1 MTKYIEHY
9 RFPLNNYKFEAARL
23 KSFHIWPHSW
33 KKSEEFAAAGFFYTG
48 ESDIVKCFEC
58 GEELWK
64 WKVEDDPM
72 VDHQRWFGKCRFI
85 RKIPCGNVPISTD
98 PSAISTSVPY
108 GVDECGI
115 YVRTNMPKSSSNHG
129 DHFRLKEL
137 ASKPKHPEYVNYAA
151 RLASY
156 DKWPKAMSQ
165 TKEELATAGFYYSGS
180 GDETLCYYCGGG
192 LMDWDPYD
200 DPWVEHAKW
209 FSQCPYLLV
218 IKGLK
223 FVNNIKKP
231 YTEMETGASSVNELD
246 QRMEKDDSKS
256 IASRSIQNSLSSEET
271 NIAETSTISGE
282 ANPEKQSVQIQVDK
296 PRNKDAT
303 LCKICF
309 NRELR
314 IAFIPCGHLLTCAEC
329 ASNMKICGICR
340 KDIEIAVQVYL

>member
-1 MTKYIEHY
+1 LISLDYQ
-9 RFPLNNYKFEAARL
+9 FEAVRL

-58 GEELWK
+58 GDELWK

-98 PSAISTSVPY
+98 SSAIPASVPE

-115 YVRTNMPKSSSNHG
+115 YVRTNIPKSSSTHG
-129 DHFRLKEL
+129 DQENFRLKEL
-137 ASKPKHPEYVNYAA
+137 ASKPKYPEYVNYAA

-156 DKWPKAMSQ
+156 NKWPKAMSQ

-209 FSQCPYLLV
+209 FNHCPYLLV
-218 IKGLK
+218 IKGLE
-223 FVNNIKKP
+223 FVNNIRKP
-231 YTEMETGASSVNELD
+231 YTETVS
-246 QRMEKDDSKS
+246 
-256 IASRSIQNSLSSEET
+256 
-271 NIAETSTISGE
+271 
-282 ANPEKQSVQIQVDK
+282 
-296 PRNKDAT
+296 
-303 LCKICF
+303 F
-309 NRELR
+309 
-314 IAFIPCGHLLTCAEC
+314 
-329 ASNMKICGICR
+329 
-340 KDIEIAVQVYL
+340 